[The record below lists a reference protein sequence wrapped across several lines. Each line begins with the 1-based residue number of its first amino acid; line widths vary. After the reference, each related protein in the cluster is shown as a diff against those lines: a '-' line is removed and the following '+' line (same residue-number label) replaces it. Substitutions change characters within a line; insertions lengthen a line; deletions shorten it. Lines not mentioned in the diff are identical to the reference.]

1 MRYASDLPDFQDLLR
16 ATGDDADLPL
26 WIVEKDYYV
35 MRALRALQDK
45 IGEQFLFKGGTSL
58 SKGWNLIER
67 FSEDIDLLFRTE
79 QNGEELNKKNRHK
92 RFKKAEDIIIATH
105 GFELVEPDRPLSSE
119 TGMHRESLFS
129 YPKLS
134 FYPVSHRNRQR

>member
-16 ATGDDADLPL
+16 ATSDDADLPR

-35 MRALRALQDK
+35 MRALCALQDK

-58 SKGWNLIER
+58 SKSWNLIER

-79 QNGEELNKKNRHK
+79 QNGEELNKKNRHTFAGTSK
-92 RFKKAEDIIIATH
+92 PLRYSRVSIA
-105 GFELVEPDRPLSSE
+105 FAALLSMNVSVLGS
-119 TGMHRESLFS
+119 TVSLT
-129 YPKLS
+129 PT
-134 FYPVSHRNRQR
+134 R